1 MRASYLDASALVKLF
16 KPEPETAALTVALKT
31 APVWLSSELVAV
43 ELRCAAQRVAPALIE
58 QAEAALSN
66 VELVECTR
74 AIQERAGMTFAA
86 SLRALDA
93 IHAAT
98 ALSVAE
104 DIEAVYVYD
113 ADLGAALVAEGLTVA
128 APGR

>member
-16 KPEPETAALTVALKT
+16 KPEAETAALRAALDD

-43 ELRCAAQRVAPALIE
+43 ELRCAARRLDPGLLE
-58 QAEAALSN
+58 QADAALSN

-74 AIQERAGMTFAA
+74 AIQERAGMAFATP
-86 SLRALDA
+86 LRALDA

-98 ALSVAE
+98 ALSVGE
-104 DIEAVYVYD
+104 DIDAAYVYD
-113 ADLGAALVAEGLTVA
+113 GALGAALAAEGVTVT